1 MKMTDNTNK
10 QLKGNQLSFDAGIK
24 NFKADGSDVMYALR
38 KLSNEEK
45 LKYELKKTIE
55 SEYSGLDI
63 SINNLS
69 LGVKGFYPGRTV
81 FNLEIDTRIT
91 EPVDI
96 INLTNMPIK
105 KSTIKQLKED
115 QKKHG
120 YKQLTTMVADVLE
133 KHYED

>member
-1 MKMTDNTNK
+1 
-10 QLKGNQLSFDAGIK
+10 
-24 NFKADGSDVMYALR
+24 MYALR

-55 SEYSGLDI
+55 NEYSSLDI
-63 SINNLS
+63 SINDLK

-81 FNLEIDTRIT
+81 FNLEIDTRIA
-91 EPVDI
+91 EHIDV

-105 KSTIKQLKED
+105 TSTIKQLKED
-115 QKKHG
+115 QKKYG
-120 YKQLTTMVADVLE
+120 YKELTTMVTDVLE

>member
-1 MKMTDNTNK
+1 
-10 QLKGNQLSFDAGIK
+10 
-24 NFKADGSDVMYALR
+24 MYALR

-55 SEYSGLDI
+55 NEYSSLDI
-63 SINNLS
+63 SINDLK

-81 FNLEIDTRIT
+81 FNLEIDTRIA
-91 EPVDI
+91 EHIDV

-105 KSTIKQLKED
+105 TSTIKQLKED

-120 YKQLTTMVADVLE
+120 YKE
-133 KHYED
+133 F

>member
-1 MKMTDNTNK
+1 MFKPNYYQKRLRKN
-10 QLKGNQLSFDAGIK
+10 NVRIK
-24 NFKADGSDVMYALR
+24 

>member
-1 MKMTDNTNK
+1 
-10 QLKGNQLSFDAGIK
+10 
-24 NFKADGSDVMYALR
+24 MYALR

-115 QKKHG
+115 QKKQG